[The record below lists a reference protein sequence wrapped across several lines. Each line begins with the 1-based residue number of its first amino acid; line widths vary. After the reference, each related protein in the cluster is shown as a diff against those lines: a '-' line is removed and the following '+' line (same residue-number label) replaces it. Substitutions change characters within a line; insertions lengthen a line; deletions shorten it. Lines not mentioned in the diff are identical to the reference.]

1 MSNIISN
8 KLRARLIN
16 LHKTESEWSISSF
29 VPVLGEVIVYDPDET
44 ISYPRIKVGDGKTL
58 VKDLPF
64 ISDTL
69 LEESI
74 HWDGDIGYIDSGS
87 ISSYS

>member
-1 MSNIISN
+1 MSNIIGN

-29 VPVLGEVIVYDPDET
+29 IPALGEVVVYDPDET
-44 ISYPRIKVGDGKTL
+44 ISYPRIKVGDGKNL

-64 ISDTL
+64 ISDVL
-69 LEESI
+69 FEESI
-74 HWDGDIGYIDSGS
+74 QWDGDVGYIDSGS
-87 ISSYS
+87 ISDYS